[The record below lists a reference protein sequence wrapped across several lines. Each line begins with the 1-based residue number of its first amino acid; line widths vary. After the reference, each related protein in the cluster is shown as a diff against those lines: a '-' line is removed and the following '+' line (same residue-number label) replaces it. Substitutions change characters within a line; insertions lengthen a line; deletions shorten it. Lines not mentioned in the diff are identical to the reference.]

1 MNNQSN
7 LTLDE
12 MVQQRENWRSL
23 RRTIASRRRLLNRQ
37 QQIGLNEFNQMIAAE
52 DQISDLIDAINDAI
66 FNTIIVDLGQGATK
80 LQFAID
86 KANQAIAQLA
96 ELNRILRYINL
107 IIGLTQNILFVINTG
122 DVAQIA
128 VILDQIGQL

>member
-1 MNNQSN
+1 MNKQSN

-12 MVQQRENWRSL
+12 MVQQREDWRSL
-23 RRTIASRRRLLNRQ
+23 RRTIANRRRQLNRQ
-37 QQIGLNEFNQMIAAE
+37 RQIGLNDYHQMIATE
-52 DQISDLIDAINDAI
+52 DLISDLIDAINDAI

-86 KANQAIAQLA
+86 KANQAIAELE
-96 ELNRILRYINL
+96 ELNRILGYINL

-122 DVAQIA
+122 DVARVA

>member
-1 MNNQSN
+1 
-7 LTLDE
+7 